1 MVLERDGGRA
11 NTNRGTGRAVAWL
24 AKQVEL
30 GLGDAE
36 LSLAQY
42 RVLGLLCEGSAV
54 SSAVAERLAVRPPSV
69 TAVID
74 GLEARGLVD
83 RRTMAGDRRAVA
95 LVVTAEGRRVLAKA
109 DDAVDARLADI
120 AGFLGDDDRGAH
132 ALEELGRWPT
142 ALRAH
147 HQAHHQARSDP
158 GHEARP

>member
-1 MVLERDGGRA
+1 MALEQQGRRRA
-11 NTNRGTGRAVAWL
+11 NRGTGRAVAWL

-83 RRTMAGDRRAVA
+83 RRTIEGDRRAVA
-95 LVVTAEGRRVLAKA
+95 LVVTDEGRRVFARA
-109 DDAVDARLADI
+109 EDAVDARLADI
-120 AGFLGDDDRGAH
+120 ARFLGDDDGGAH
-132 ALEELGRWPT
+132 ALEELGRWPM

-147 HQAHHQARSDP
+147 HQAR
-158 GHEARP
+158 HEVRP